1 MAKGEESVE
10 VKTLRKTI
18 SRLATRMGR
27 KVAVAELDAA
37 VKLGA
42 AIGLLNQAQA
52 VIVPDTKEARKLL
65 DVARRVAGIKK
76 ERKET

>member
-52 VIVPDTKEARKLL
+52 VIVSDTKEARKLL